1 RHTRFSRDW
10 SSDVCSSDL
19 LAIFPGIA
27 ALILAS
33 IAYYFSKKTGNVN
46 KSIQFIFLLTIIAL
60 SLSIYKTFFNKS
72 EIEANT
78 EELIIKRS
86 EERRVGKEC
95 RSRWAPD

>member
-1 RHTRFSRDW
+1 MKQLFIILGLVAAIATTILSVLPIFD
-10 SSDVCSSDL
+10 

-78 EELIIKRS
+78 EELIIK
-86 EERRVGKEC
+86 EETSTQAK
-95 RSRWAPD
+95 